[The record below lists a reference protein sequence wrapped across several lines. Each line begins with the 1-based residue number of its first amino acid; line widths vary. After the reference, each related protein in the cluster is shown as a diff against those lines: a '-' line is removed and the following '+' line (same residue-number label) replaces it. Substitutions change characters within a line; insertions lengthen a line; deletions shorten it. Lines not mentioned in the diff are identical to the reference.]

1 MCEIYDN
8 LSTPQHFR
16 NIEYLKKKVKHF
28 VFYEDS
34 LVLYFISIDIPL

>member
-16 NIEYLKKKVKHF
+16 NIEYLKKK
-28 VFYEDS
+28 S
-34 LVLYFISIDIPL
+34 SILYFMKIALFCILFP